1 MEYHHNNEYR
11 LPLGRTT
18 NNDLYARV
26 RGNTL
31 YVYAGQE
38 PLGYAIQE
46 KDRRFRAANHRRVH
60 RKRGARDQCRSVNG
74 NRSNNGCRTKP
85 PIAPPRA

>member
-46 KDRRFRAANHRRVH
+46 KEP
-60 RKRGARDQCRSVNG
+60 GGSVQ
-74 NRSNNGCRTKP
+74 RT
-85 PIAPPRA
+85 IDEFIEREVVTNAVV